1 MQAPLVKTDF
11 PVGYCWPSDPNQF
24 ASDLYSLSYA
34 NVPDNTQGVVYGPTA
49 PTPSPTVKLF
59 YSSTTH
65 RLYEFQSGLGLWTA
79 IYYPVPFPSLWAFT
93 EATEDQI
100 KKWDNPTGNSATA
113 GAESYTGP
121 FWEIDHN
128 YDGKFVLGSNGTTFL
143 VGATGGAATV
153 DLTAGNVPKHRHEI
167 NVGPESGD
175 SSYLPDSGTSENGT
189 FKVNGAEQIR
199 FYDLPSTEIGR
210 TRENVNG
217 SIATSGVDPVSIMP
231 PYRSAWIIKRTAR
244 EFYTL

>member
-24 ASDLYSLSYA
+24 ATDLYSLSHA

-49 PTPSPTVKLF
+49 PTPSPTVRLHF
-59 YSSTTH
+59 NSTTH
-65 RLYEFQSGLGLWTA
+65 RLYEFQDGLGLWTA

-128 YDGKFVLGSNGTTFL
+128 YDGRFVLGANGTTFL
-143 VGATGGAATV
+143 VGAAGGNATITLDV
-153 DLTAGNVPKHRHEI
+153 TNLPKHRHEI
-167 NVGPESGD
+167 TLGPESGD
-175 SSYLPDSGTSENGT
+175 SSYLTDVTAENGT

-199 FYDLPSTEIGR
+199 FYDISSTEVGR
-210 TRENVNG
+210 TRFTGGAEIGEAV
-217 SIATSGVDPVSIMP
+217 VQPKDIMP